1 MCQLLGMNCNTPTDI
16 CFSFRGFR
24 IRGGRSDVHKDGWG
38 IAFFEG
44 KGCRSFIDVQQ
55 AADSPIADMVREYP
69 IRSTNV
75 ISHIRMATQG
85 RVALENTHPFQ
96 RELWGRHWVFAHNGD
111 LKSFNPQ
118 LIGPYQPVGDTDS
131 ERAFCYLLH
140 HLRHE
145 FASAPTPQRMFPVLR
160 ELTARI
166 AEHGEFNFLLSNG
179 DFLFAHRASKLSYIV
194 RKAPFATAHL
204 KDEDLSI
211 DFNEVADAN
220 DCVAVVATQPL
231 TDNEVWS
238 DFEDRTLNLFVDGQ
252 LIMSDSTATQH
263 SQ

>member
-1 MCQLLGMNCNTPTDI
+1 
-16 CFSFRGFR
+16 
-24 IRGGRSDVHKDGWG
+24 
-38 IAFFEG
+38 
-44 KGCRSFIDVQQ
+44 
-55 AADSPIADMVREYP
+55 MVREYP

-111 LKSFNPQ
+111 LKNFTPQ
-118 LIGPYQPVGDTDS
+118 LIGPYQAVGDTDS

-145 FASAPTPQRMFPVLR
+145 FASAPSPERMFPVLR
-160 ELTARI
+160 DLTARI

-194 RKAPFATAHL
+194 RQAPFATAHL

-211 DFNEVADAN
+211 DFNEVAAAN

-231 TDNEVWS
+231 TDNETWT
-238 DFEDRTLNLFVDGQ
+238 DFEDRTLNLFVDGR
-252 LIMSDSTATQH
+252 LLMSASTKA
-263 SQ
+263 